1 MILFRVFRFIL
12 AGDWGARER
21 AGSRPGLESG
31 SGECAGAVASWRP
44 RGGWRGGGINRWWRG
59 V

>member
-12 AGDWGARER
+12 VGDWRARER

-31 SGECAGAVASWRP
+31 SGECAGAVAGDP
-44 RGGWRGGGINRWWRG
+44 AVVGEEGINRWWRG